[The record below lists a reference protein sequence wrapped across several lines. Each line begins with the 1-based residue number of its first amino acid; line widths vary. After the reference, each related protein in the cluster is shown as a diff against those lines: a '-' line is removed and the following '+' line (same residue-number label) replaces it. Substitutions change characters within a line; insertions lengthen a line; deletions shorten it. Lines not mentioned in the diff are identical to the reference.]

1 MITATLAML
10 FFAFAVYVMYQRAH
24 NKLTPKTYKKP
35 RDIREE
41 DVNGYDNIRDAY
53 KFRKVPSDVDDVI
66 IGTGIAGLYLG
77 ALLSRLG
84 RKVLCLE
91 QHYIAGG
98 CMHCFEDKGYEFD
111 TGIHYVGRVEKYG
124 QLLNLLSL
132 KRK

>member
-1 MITATLAML
+1 MGGL
-10 FFAFAVYVMYQRAH
+10 
-24 NKLTPKTYKKP
+24 PSS
-35 RDIREE
+35 IRQE
-41 DVNGYDNIRDAY
+41 D
-53 KFRKVPSDVDDVI
+53 
-66 IGTGIAGLYLG
+66 
-77 ALLSRLG
+77 SRLG

-132 KRK
+132 EGDEVKFKQLGSSEDGYVYDEIRVGSLPPFKLRPM

>member
-1 MITATLAML
+1 MIIFGTRIN
-10 FFAFAVYVMYQRAH
+10 FW
-24 NKLTPKTYKKP
+24 
-35 RDIREE
+35 
-41 DVNGYDNIRDAY
+41 
-53 KFRKVPSDVDDVI
+53 KVPSEVDDVI

-132 KRK
+132 EGDEVKFKQLGSSEDGYV